1 MKLDAKANVQRFD
14 SPPEVLAA
22 ARETM
27 LERQQAY
34 GGFQD
39 VVRNYGKMHDMLG
52 IDKLPSAQ
60 RFLVTMLVL
69 KLQRWCNGPQMEQN
83 ADSLLDMINYAA
95 CLHTLAYPKTEP
107 VAKYANGD
115 PKEEAFL
122 KKVEEVTKYNPA
134 KWGLN
139 ERLRKL

>member
-27 LERQQAY
+27 LERQKAY

-95 CLHTLAYPKTEP
+95 CLHTLAYPKAEP
-107 VAKYANGD
+107 KQDKDSFAERVKMATGID
-115 PKEEAFL
+115 PRPLQAETSIQL
-122 KKVEEVTKYNPA
+122 TD
-134 KWGLN
+134 
-139 ERLRKL
+139 